1 MSDYSKS
8 TNFATKDS
16 LLTGDPLKVIKGT
29 EIDDEF
35 EALET
40 SISTKA
46 DLASPTFTGTPKAP
60 TAAAGTNTTQLAT
73 TAFVGTAISNYT
85 IPNDSVTSA
94 MLQENSV
101 TTRELNVAAAGTSG
115 QVLISDGDGSFS
127 WYSLPGA
134 SSNPFLSPA
143 ASDPTQR
150 DDASALQEGDIYY
163 NTADDELKTY
173 DGSAWNSI
181 VATYPYPNSSGVVP
195 VGGFVI
201 ANYSTGVL
209 TNNTPST
216 MPSGGWMPGFQ
227 FTLSSSAAY
236 KLASYGV
243 QYDNTGQGFISL
255 YNAPS
260 STWNFYDYG
269 TWVLLGGSGN
279 TTTAA
284 TSMEG
289 GAMIMRVA

>member
-1 MSDYSKS
+1 MANYSKS
-8 TNFATKDS
+8 TNFASKDA
-16 LLTGDPLKVIKGT
+16 LLSGDPLKVIKGT

-35 EALET
+35 EAIET
-40 SISTKA
+40 AMATKA

-73 TAFVGTAISNYT
+73 TAFVNYAVNNL
-85 IPNDSVTSA
+85 PA
-94 MLQENSV
+94 NSV
-101 TTRELNVAAAGTSG
+101 CSAQIGTNCVTADELNVTGNGTAG
-115 QVLISDGDGSFS
+115 QVLISDADGSFS
-127 WYSLPGA
+127 WYTLPTA
-134 SSNPFLSPA
+134 STSSPLCSPSA
-143 ASDPTQR
+143 TDPTTR
-150 DDASALQEGDIYY
+150 DDGSALQEGDIYY

-227 FTLSSSAAY
+227 FTLSSSLAY

-243 QYDNTGQGFISL
+243 QYDNSGPGFISL
-255 YNAPS
+255 YNEPS

-279 TTTAA
+279 TTTAS
-284 TSMEG
+284 TTMEG
-289 GAMIMRVA
+289 GVMIMRVA